1 LIEVTNNS
9 RKAERKYMKKP
20 ENLKINDMFRVI
32 EGDSYF
38 NVGEIIKLK
47 EDDGTGRP
55 YFWKEDKSD
64 YYCIRFSSL
73 EPYAKTAR
81 DAQVGDVVADKIGNE
96 YMVLERGKRTVLLS
110 GKNDFTKTGDTYT
123 FGQLDRYFTLKAE
136 PEVDDKT
143 AEAIKLLKE
152 AGYKISK

>member
-1 LIEVTNNS
+1 MQRPT
-9 RKAERKYMKKP
+9 
-20 ENLKINDMFRVI
+20 NLKEGDMFRVI
-32 EGDSYF
+32 RGDNSF
-38 NVGEIIKLK
+38 KLGDIISLK
-47 EDDGTGRP
+47 YDDGTAVP
-55 YFWKEDKSD
+55 YFWNADKSN
-64 YYCIRFSSL
+64 YYCRSFSDL

-81 DAQVGDVVADKIGNE
+81 DAQVGDI
-96 YMVLERGKRTVLLS
+96 VLVSDGARYLVFERGQRTVLLS
-110 GKNDFTKTGDTYT
+110 SKNDFTKTGDTYT